1 MSPERVSIGEEREG
15 HRLIHVIHVIALD
28 QPEVFL
34 SQTSQTHLSL
44 AEAVNDTDTLT
55 VTHTIT
61 ED

>member
-15 HRLIHVIHVIALD
+15 HRLIHVIALG